1 MIEGHW
7 TDRLSEYLDGE
18 LEPAEVAAAEGHL
31 SRCPECADV
40 LADLR
45 AVLATTALLPDTA
58 PERDLWP
65 GIRERLTARVPG
77 PGASPRVIT
86 LASRRR
92 VVLSVPQLIAAGLAL
107 MLLSAAGMW
116 ITLGGAP
123 SEPPTVAEA
132 AWHRDIVLAAY
143 EPAMADLEAEY
154 LSRRELLDPETIR
167 VVERNL
173 ALIDAAIQEARE
185 ALAADPS
192 SGFLNGHLAETV
204 RRRMTLL
211 REVAS
216 I

>member
-1 MIEGHW
+1 MIEEHW
-7 TDRLSEYLDGE
+7 TERLSEYLDGE
-18 LEPAEVAAAEGHL
+18 LEPGERAAAEGHL
-31 SRCPECADV
+31 SRCAECADV

-45 AVLATTALLPDTA
+45 AVMATTALLPDTP

-65 GIRERLTARVPG
+65 GIRERLTGRVPEAA
-77 PGASPRVIT
+77 ASPRVIA

-107 MLLSAAGMW
+107 MLVSAAGMW

-123 SEPPTVAEA
+123 PDQAPVAEA
-132 AWHRDIVLAAY
+132 AWHSDVVLTAY

-154 LSRRELLDPETIR
+154 LSRRELLEPETIL

-173 ALIDAAIQEARE
+173 ALIDAAIQEARD

-192 SGFLNGHLAETV
+192 NGFLNGHLAETV
-204 RRRMTLL
+204 RRRMSLL
-211 REVAS
+211 RQVAS